1 MINVQWVSEIAIVS
15 HFGVVVS
22 IGGSPRPYTNM
33 NMHIYSFIGIFSELA
48 QLIYIVF
55 TQTT

>member
-33 NMHIYSFIGIFSELA
+33 NIHIYSFIAIFSELA
-48 QLIYIVF
+48 QLIYIFF